1 MFSIRSYT
9 PIPFLILMVAFARPT
24 VASMLAGFL
33 IVILGE
39 CIRFWG
45 VSIAGAETRTT
56 GTVGGTYLITIGPF
70 GYVRNPL
77 YVGNMLVYIGVGVMS
92 LALFPWLPLAALV
105 WFVVQYSLIITDEE
119 SYLRTRFGEQYRLYC
134 QHVRRFVPRIPPYR
148 PAQPP
153 PKSVDIREGLDS
165 ERRTLQAIGL
175 VTVAIV
181 VIYFVR

>member
-9 PIPFLILMVAFARPT
+9 PIPFLILMVIFARPSIT
-24 VASMLAGFL
+24 SIAAGL
-33 IVILGE
+33 VIVVFGE

-56 GTVGGTYLITIGPF
+56 GTVGGTYLIMTGPF

-77 YVGNMLVYIGVGVMS
+77 YVGNMLVYFGVGVMS
-92 LALFPWLPLAALV
+92 MALFPWLPVVAVL
-105 WFVVQYSLIITDEE
+105 WFFFQYTLIITDEE
-119 SYLRTRFGEQYRLYC
+119 EYLRNRFGEEYAVYC
-134 QHVRRFVPRIPPYR
+134 GNVRRFMPRVPPYR

-175 VTVAIV
+175 VTIAII
-181 VIYFVR
+181 VIYVIR